1 MYEFLSLDPCLSLRE
16 AEKKAP
22 QGNNLIVQ
30 EPQPGL
36 TAGEEKGQ
44 LWTTFAVGG
53 RVAWKA

>member
-1 MYEFLSLDPCLSLRE
+1 MFIFKRGW
-16 AEKKAP
+16 EKKKKIIAL

-44 LWTTFAVGG
+44 LLTTFAVGG
-53 RVAWKA
+53 REA